1 MSIHGSHE
9 LMDLESSAKPTPPEC
24 IPCPPESTP
33 PPPNPLNHVRSIIL
47 ASAAGIVWGITFE
60 KSRVFEIR
68 AIRGQMVFERFVML
82 KMFMAAMGIS
92 AFCIATVGAF
102 KPELVYRTIRTKFR
116 VGCNRGVLRGTVLGA
131 FILGCGMS
139 LSSAC
144 PGMVLAQVGA
154 GQPNSMYT
162 VLGGLFGCFLYGS
175 FETSV
180 WGKAVR
186 REAGA
191 RSEAERSEEGE
202 DAPGSKGSSTEVAS
216 GSRPGWRGRERSSSS
231 SWASERE
238 GGPVQEAPV
247 CGGIGSQDRGW
258 RRRERS
264 SSSSW
269 AGAKRARR

>member
-1 MSIHGSHE
+1 
-9 LMDLESSAKPTPPEC
+9 
-24 IPCPPESTP
+24 
-33 PPPNPLNHVRSIIL
+33 
-47 ASAAGIVWGITFE
+47 
-60 KSRVFEIR
+60 
-68 AIRGQMVFERFVML
+68 MVFERFVML

-154 GQPNSMYT
+154 GQPNSLYT

-191 RSEAERSEEGE
+191 RSEAERSEAE
-202 DAPGSKGSSTEVAS
+202 
-216 GSRPGWRGRERSSSS
+216 RGRAKRGRGGCARLERLIYGG
-231 SWASERE
+231 SERVTSGLE
-238 GGPVQEAPV
+238 GA
-247 CGGIGSQDRGW
+247 R
-258 RRRERS
+258 
-264 SSSSW
+264 
-269 AGAKRARR
+269 AKQLFFLGERARRRSCPGGARLRRNRVTG